1 MCEQVGHKRQV
12 WNVKVAGGFKFS
24 LEGRVG
30 VIQAQ
35 RMVCSYQAE
44 GQQGLAAGKEELACP
59 VVGRGRCTVEGLGDW
74 QGRRPVSAG
83 CGPDQLTQS
92 SKPAWFVVMITG

>member
-1 MCEQVGHKRQV
+1 MCEQVGHKWQV
-12 WNVKVAGGFKFS
+12 WKVKVAGGFKFS

-44 GQQGLAAGKEELACP
+44 GQQGLEVGREELACP
-59 VVGRGRCTVEGLGDW
+59 VVGMGSCAVERWGDQ
-74 QGRRPVSAG
+74 QGPRPFGAG

-92 SKPAWFVVMITG
+92 PKPIVVCC